1 MNSILPDFLVL
12 EAEGIYCRYGDF
24 YVDPQIPVKI
34 AVISHA
40 HGDHAKPGNK
50 LVYCTRPTAA
60 VMNYRYQSS
69 SGDEFKLYEYGQS
82 FLINGIKITFLSAGH
97 ILGSAQILLE
107 FKEVRYLY
115 TGDYKLQE
123 DVTCAPFTFVE
134 ADVLITESTFANP
147 DVTHPNVVQE
157 INKLNE
163 TPYSVLLGA
172 YSLGKAQRINQ
183 LINEHCPDRTVL
195 VHRSILAIH
204 KIYEEFGIN
213 SLTYQPYSKKLL
225 KGNNKGMVYLV
236 PPLAFNGFDR
246 GKTLVRAFASGWQRL
261 QEGNTI
267 SLYISDHVD
276 WKDILFTIE
285 QVKPKEIWTLHGD
298 GRILKDY
305 YQGQIPVKILNLN
318 MI

>member
-1 MNSILPDFLVL
+1 MDILSDFLVL
-12 EAEGIYCRYGDF
+12 KPEGIYCRYGDF
-24 YVDPQIPVKI
+24 YLDPQLPVKI

-60 VMNYRYQSS
+60 VMNYRYQSRS
-69 SGDEFKLYEYGQS
+69 ADEFKLYEYGQT
-82 FLINGIKITFLSAGH
+82 FIVNTIKITFLSAGH

-107 FKEVRYLY
+107 YKSVRYLY
-115 TGDYKLQE
+115 TGDYKLQQ
-123 DVTCAPFTFVE
+123 DATCAPFTFIK

-147 DVTHPNVVQE
+147 DITHPSVIQE

-163 TPYSVLLGA
+163 TPYSVLLGT

-204 KIYEEFGIN
+204 KIYEDFGIN
-213 SLTYQPYSKKLL
+213 SLIYQPYSKKLL

-276 WKDILFTIE
+276 WNDILFTIE
-285 QVKPKEIWTLHGD
+285 QVEPKEIWTLHGD
-298 GRILKDY
+298 GRALKEH
-305 YQGQIPVKILNLN
+305 YQDQIPVKILNLN